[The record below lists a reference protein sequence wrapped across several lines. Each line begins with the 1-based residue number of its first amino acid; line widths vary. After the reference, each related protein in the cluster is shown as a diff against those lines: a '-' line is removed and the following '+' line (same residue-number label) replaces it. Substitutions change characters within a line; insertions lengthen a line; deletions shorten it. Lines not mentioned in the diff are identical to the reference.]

1 MYISQNINS
10 CKYITGVQRLY
21 FRGIYVV
28 VHLNIMVLRFFAQ
41 LPIYFPG
48 LLCLTLNSIFHL
60 ILWFKIAFNPTLSL
74 WWEGIF
80 ERMVKLVKTCLKKIL
95 LGVKIAC

>member
-10 CKYITGVQRLY
+10 CKNITGVQRLY
-21 FRGIYVV
+21 FRGIHAV
-28 VHLNIMVLRFFAQ
+28 VHLNIMLLRFFAQ
-41 LPIYFPG
+41 LPISSPV

-60 ILWFKIAFNPTLSL
+60 ILWFKIAFHPPLSL

-80 ERMVKLVKTCLKKIL
+80 ERMVRLIKTCLKKIL
-95 LGVKIAC
+95 LAAKIAC

>member
-10 CKYITGVQRLY
+10 CKNITGVQRLY
-21 FRGIYVV
+21 FGGIHAV
-28 VHLNIMVLRFFAQ
+28 VHLNIMLLRFFAQ
-41 LPIYFPG
+41 LPISSPV

-60 ILWFKIAFNPTLSL
+60 ILWFKIAFHPPLSL

-80 ERMVKLVKTCLKKIL
+80 ERMVRLIKTCLKKIL
-95 LGVKIAC
+95 LGAKIAC